1 MFLQECTLYT
11 TTCPF
16 CTTSCVSAL
25 ACSNSSPDTILKTG
39 FVPWWD
45 KFLNAMWFDSFHCCN
60 LSFLFWKKKK
70 KNGTANFKASCCL
83 YFATSHRK
91 GSGMSLISVI
101 QSTEP
106 YSNESDLC
114 TDTIFLQV
122 SIIDEQIEDNLFHML
137 DEETDSEY
145 VKITLLFALT

>member
-1 MFLQECTLYT
+1 MLCRLILFTVVI
-11 TTCPF
+11 CPF
-16 CTTSCVSAL
+16 
-25 ACSNSSPDTILKTG
+25 
-39 FVPWWD
+39 
-45 KFLNAMWFDSFHCCN
+45 SFE
-60 LSFLFWKKKK
+60 KKK

-106 YSNESDLC
+106 CPCSNESDIC